1 MLTNLIANRP
11 VRQTLREAHGCGEP
25 APSRF
30 ARHCAGRALRDGV
43 ETVPAQRTALRQ
55 ANEGQGE
62 APDGAVRP
70 DGFSGVVSARRM
82 KPAGAGKERGKQQ
95 LIDPEQ
101 AEQAAGGERS
111 RWNLDHGPTSV
122 PF

>member
-1 MLTNLIANRP
+1 MKTRRSMDLECLFTRP
-11 VRQTLREAHGCGEP
+11 GRLR
-25 APSRF
+25 R
-30 ARHCAGRALRDGV
+30 LRDGV
-43 ETVPAQRTALRQ
+43 EAVPAQRAALRQ
-55 ANEGQGE
+55 ADEGQYD
-62 APDGAVRP
+62 AFAGAMRP
-70 DGFSGVVSARRM
+70 DGFRRIIGARRM